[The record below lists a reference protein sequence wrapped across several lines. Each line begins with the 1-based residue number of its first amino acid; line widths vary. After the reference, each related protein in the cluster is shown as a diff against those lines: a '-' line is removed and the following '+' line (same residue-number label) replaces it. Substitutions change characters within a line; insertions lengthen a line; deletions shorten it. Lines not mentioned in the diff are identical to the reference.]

1 MHFYTVY
8 PDKRSFAAIIGV
20 NNEKI
25 FLGGTQDAISD
36 YNELMQHG
44 REVNFKDVYLKIK
57 IIKPAR
63 ISK

>member
-8 PDKRSFAAIIGV
+8 PDKRNFVAIIGV

-25 FLGGTQDAISD
+25 FLGTQVAIID

-44 REVNFKDVYLKIK
+44 REVNLKDVYLKIK
-57 IIKPAR
+57 IIKHCQN
-63 ISK
+63 

>member
-8 PDKRSFAAIIGV
+8 PDKRNFVAIIGV

-25 FLGGTQDAISD
+25 FLGGTQAAIID

-44 REVNFKDVYLKIK
+44 REVNLKDVYLKIK
-57 IIKPAR
+57 
-63 ISK
+63 